1 MMGKVFLMAFTMQLY
16 PQVSPTPQLFT
27 KTFHTTDIPLFLP
40 DFENVVGGSP
50 EQQTLAS
57 KANRITVTGWLKG
70 TCSPA
75 VAQTS

>member
-40 DFENVVGGSP
+40 DF
-50 EQQTLAS
+50 TLRMLLGEVLNS
-57 KANRITVTGWLKG
+57 RL
-70 TCSPA
+70 
-75 VAQTS
+75 